1 LNKKKTILL
10 KILIAI
16 LIISAA
22 VICFKCD
29 LLHKCSASNIKAY
42 ISSFGML
49 APVVYIIMFTFVPLT
64 LFPNALLAIASGM
77 VFGVFYGMIY
87 TIIGA
92 VLGAALSF
100 YIARFL
106 GKDIVNKLVRG
117 RGKWFQDGVE
127 KEGFLIVFILRLIPL
142 VPFDIISY
150 GAGLSKIKFKDFL
163 IATTIGI
170 IPGVFVFIN
179 LGDKSQN
186 INSLNFVLA
195 SALLGALVLVS
206 YFIKKK
212 ITFNKLQNDL
222 TVTEVDNSKKLM
234 ENKD

>member
-1 LNKKKTILL
+1 
-10 KILIAI
+10 
-16 LIISAA
+16 
-22 VICFKCD
+22 
-29 LLHKCSASNIKAY
+29 
-42 ISSFGML
+42 
-49 APVVYIIMFTFVPLT
+49 MFTFVPLT

-142 VPFDIISY
+142 VPFDII
-150 GAGLSKIKFKDFL
+150 KFKDFL

>member
-1 LNKKKTILL
+1 
-10 KILIAI
+10 
-16 LIISAA
+16 
-22 VICFKCD
+22 
-29 LLHKCSASNIKAY
+29 
-42 ISSFGML
+42 M
-49 APVVYIIMFTFVPLT
+49 
-64 LFPNALLAIASGM
+64 
-77 VFGVFYGMIY
+77 
-87 TIIGA
+87 
-92 VLGAALSF
+92 
-100 YIARFL
+100 
-106 GKDIVNKLVRG
+106 
-117 RGKWFQDGVE
+117 
-127 KEGFLIVFILRLIPL
+127 
-142 VPFDIISY
+142 PFDIISY